1 MYWSPFSNTINTL
14 LFNLELI
21 QDIYISN
28 HDEWASEILIIKDDD
43 FHIIQEVDVQEMLK
57 IIFPHDLNV
66 NYKTIMELLS
76 SSDYNNNLLA
86 IELIDTCDILKHID
100 SLYNIFIN
108 INNNHDTILNYKD
121 LIIKLHN
128 IIHKF

>member
-57 IIFPHDLNV
+57 IIFH
-66 NYKTIMELLS
+66 TI
-76 SSDYNNNLLA
+76 
-86 IELIDTCDILKHID
+86 
-100 SLYNIFIN
+100 
-108 INNNHDTILNYKD
+108 
-121 LIIKLHN
+121 
-128 IIHKF
+128 